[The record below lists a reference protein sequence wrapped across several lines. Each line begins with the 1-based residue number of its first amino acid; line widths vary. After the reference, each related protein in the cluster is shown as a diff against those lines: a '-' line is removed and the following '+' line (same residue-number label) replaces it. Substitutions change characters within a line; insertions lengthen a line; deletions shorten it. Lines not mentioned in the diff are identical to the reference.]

1 MRSWVTKMSDKI
13 NASVVTELLDLVE
26 GRLNCIKTLAE
37 MEGASGRVVADAIK
51 AEAVFGTDLIGKV
64 RNIYGLSREQVD
76 DFDCPS
82 RKDLTII

>member
-1 MRSWVTKMSDKI
+1 MSDKI

-51 AEAVFGTDLIGKV
+51 SEAVFAEDLIDKV
-64 RNIYGLSREQVD
+64 RKIYGLSREVVD

>member
-1 MRSWVTKMSDKI
+1 MSDKI

-37 MEGASGRVVADAIK
+37 MEGASGRVVTDAIK
-51 AEAVFGTDLIGKV
+51 SEAVFAEDLIDKV
-64 RNIYGLSREQVD
+64 RKIYGLSREVVD